1 MILRQVAYCVVRAQ
15 ARTRTNNRMPDMK
28 LTTRAEDFSEWYNQL
43 VLRAELADYAPV
55 RGCMIVRPYGW
66 ALWENITAALD
77 KRFKATGHVNA
88 AFPLLIPRSFIDKEK
103 SHVAGFSPELA
114 VVTHGG
120 GEKLEEPLVIRP
132 TSETIIGHAYAKWI
146 QSYRDLPILINQWN
160 SVVRWELRTRLFLRT
175 LEFFWQEG
183 HTAHATAEEAEA
195 ETRQMLDI
203 YTDFAVREAAVP
215 VIPGR
220 KSAAERFAGAD
231 QTYSIEAMMGD
242 CKALQAGTSHNLGQ
256 NFAKAFEI
264 RYLDKG
270 GVLQHCWTTSWGMS
284 TRFVGAIIM
293 VHGDDQGLILPPRL
307 APFQLV
313 IVPIYKTDDERA
325 AVMEN
330 AQRLRRELVDAGI
343 RVKMDEREGM
353 SPGFKFNDWEMRGVP
368 LRLELGP
375 KDVAKASVVLA
386 RRDRPGKEGK
396 SFVPQQGIAAAVAQM
411 LEEIQKALYDRALE
425 FRRANTAEP
434 ADYEEFKKAVEKGFA
449 FSWWCGGTECEEK
462 IKEET
467 KATMRCIP
475 LEQPGGSGKCIYCGQ
490 PAAEK
495 AIFAKAY

>member
-1 MILRQVAYCVVRAQ
+1 MSDQ
-15 ARTRTNNRMPDMK
+15 K
-28 LTTRAEDFSEWYNQL
+28 LPTRAEDFSEWYNQL

-66 ALWENITAALD
+66 ALWENITAQLD
-77 KRFKATGHVNA
+77 RRFKATGHVNA
-88 AFPLLIPRSFIDKEK
+88 AFPLLIPKSFIEKEK
-103 SHVAGFSPELA
+103 SHVEGFSPELA

-132 TSETIIGHAYAKWI
+132 TSETIIGHAYSKWI
-146 QSYRDLPILINQWN
+146 QSYRDLPVLINQWN
-160 SVVRWELRTRLFLRT
+160 SVVRWELRTKLFLRT

-183 HTAHATAEEAEA
+183 HTAHATLEEAVA
-195 ETRQMLDI
+195 ETRQMLDV

-231 QTYSIEAMMGD
+231 ETFSIEAMMGD
-242 CKALQAGTSHNLGQ
+242 GKALQAGTSHNLGQ

-264 RYLDKG
+264 RYLDKT
-270 GVLQHCWTTSWGMS
+270 GVLQHCWTTSWGLS

-313 IVPIYKTDDERA
+313 IVPIYKTDEEKA
-325 AVMEN
+325 SVLEN
-330 AQRLRRELVDAGI
+330 ARRLRAELVDAGI

-368 LRLELGP
+368 LRLEIGP
-375 KDVAKASVVLA
+375 KDVAKGSVVLA

-396 SFVPQQGIAAAVAQM
+396 SFVAQQGIAQAVAQM
-411 LEEIQKALYDRALE
+411 LEEIQQALFDRALA
-425 FRRANTAEP
+425 FRKSNTVEP
-434 ADYEEFKKAVEKGFA
+434 ADYPEFKAGVEKGFA
-449 FSWWCGGTECEEK
+449 FAWWCGKSACEEK

-475 LEQPGGSGKCIYCGQ
+475 LEQPGGSGTCISCGQ
-490 PAAEK
+490 QAGEK
-495 AIFAKAY
+495 AIFARAY

>member
-1 MILRQVAYCVVRAQ
+1 MSDL
-15 ARTRTNNRMPDMK
+15 K

-77 KRFKATGHVNA
+77 QRFKATGHVNA

-132 TSETIIGHAYAKWI
+132 TSETIVGHAYAKWI
-146 QSYRDLPILINQWN
+146 QSYRDLPVLINQWN

-183 HTAHATAEEAEA
+183 HTAHATAEEGEA
-195 ETRQMLDI
+195 ETRQMLDV
-203 YTDFAVREAAVP
+203 YRDFAVREAAVP

-220 KSAAERFAGAD
+220 KSDAERFAGAD

-270 GVLQHCWTTSWGMS
+270 GVLQHCWTTSWGLS

-307 APFQLV
+307 APHQLV
-313 IVPIYKTDDERA
+313 IVPIYKTDEEKA
-325 AVMEN
+325 TVMET
-330 AQRLRRELVDAGI
+330 AQRLRKELVAAGI

-368 LRLELGP
+368 LRMELGP
-375 KDVAKASVVLA
+375 KDVAKGTVVLA

-396 SFVPQQGIAAAVAQM
+396 SFVPQEGIAATVAAM
-411 LEEIQKALYDRALE
+411 LDEIQKALYDRALA
-425 FRRANTAEP
+425 FREANTAEP

-449 FSWWCGGTECEEK
+449 FAWWCGASECEGK

-475 LEQPGGSGKCIYCGQ
+475 LDQTLGTGRSAAGGVGKCVYCGK
-490 PAAEK
+490 PAKEK